1 MLTYKIAN
9 KSMLDQANLIGFLAI
24 ASIPWVIF
32 SCYLSMR
39 SGLAFAAIWLLYLW
53 HSKRWLTR
61 QRTNRWMYGY
71 WIVTAVLFAIG
82 FIASYL
88 LLAKPV
94 EVFAINLDKKVDWQ
108 LIRTLLWTGL
118 TAFAFLIAA
127 RLVLTVIVYMENH
140 RWKSKT

>member
-1 MLTYKIAN
+1 M
-9 KSMLDQANLIGFLAI
+9 
-24 ASIPWVIF
+24 
-32 SCYLSMR
+32 
-39 SGLAFAAIWLLYLW
+39 
-53 HSKRWLTR
+53 
-61 QRTNRWMYGY
+61 
-71 WIVTAVLFAIG
+71 TAVLFAIG